1 MSNNPSKWND
11 LPHLENLPHL
21 ETRLYLGP
29 SGLMLTH
36 LSLYVV
42 WYRAVLGVG
51 TTLKL
56 LGCHD
61 QMLAHLGAHAGP
73 SWAYVGT
80 IFCDLGLLR
89 SVLGLCCFFGLSWAY
104 VGPSRRHLGAMLGP
118 PGPYIGPTLSHLGS
132 VLANPA
138 PSWNCVNARTNR
150 NPIRTRLE
158 ARFSRYLRESHV
170 KQPP

>member
-21 ETRLYLGP
+21 ETRLYLRP

-42 WYRAVLGVG
+42 WYRAVLGLCWDYVEVVG
-51 TTLKL
+51 LSWP
-56 LGCHD
+56 D
-61 QMLAHLGAHAGP
+61 VGAHAGP

-118 PGPYIGPTLSHLGS
+118 PGPYIGPTVSHLGS

-138 PSWNCVNARTNR
+138 PSWNCVNARTNKK
-150 NPIRTRLE
+150 PIRTRLE